1 MVYNIK
7 KKVIA
12 KSKTIKE
19 FEYSIQLEKK
29 VAAKAF
35 VQESQYGFRLVDLHT
50 PYSYRNKGIATILL
64 NNILKDAD
72 SNCYKI
78 TGIPVSSDYRDK
90 NKLINFY
97 RKFGF
102 EYNKD
107 INEII
112 RKPKC
117 QIT

>member
-1 MVYNIK
+1 MDYDIK
-7 KKVIA
+7 KKIVA

-19 FEYSIQLEKK
+19 FEYSIQLENK

-50 PYSYRNKGIATILL
+50 PYLYRSKGIATILL

-72 SNCYKI
+72 SKCYKVS
-78 TGIPVSSDYRDK
+78 GIPVPSDYKDK
-90 NKLINFY
+90 DKLINFY
-97 RKFGF
+97 KKFGF
-102 EYNKD
+102 EYYKD
-107 INEII
+107 VNEII

-117 QIT
+117 LSE